1 MVLKTTNYTI
11 EQSKKIKVLGVYITS
26 GLSNEATVNDMISKI
41 NFRLHLIKKV
51 IKYSNYRTA
60 KMVMN
65 SIVLSVF
72 NYGSPLLINSNVR
85 SLQKLNTLLI
95 KCTRPILGFESYKWS
110 VQKIMSKMKW
120 QTFYH
125 TVVYESIMFIH
136 KSIFE
141 NIPKTITELVTQS
154 LNNECNIRS
163 GRKFLVIREPKSNK
177 ERQTLIYKSI
187 FLYNT
192 LPDIFKTYNPK
203 KLKKYLREYIFH
215 NFPNNSIP
223 KNENI

>member
-1 MVLKTTNYTI
+1 M
-11 EQSKKIKVLGVYITS
+11 
-26 GLSNEATVNDMISKI
+26 
-41 NFRLHLIKKV
+41 
-51 IKYSNYRTA
+51 
-60 KMVMN
+60 
-65 SIVLSVF
+65 
-72 NYGSPLLINSNVR
+72 
-85 SLQKLNTLLI
+85 LI

-110 VQKIMSKMKW
+110 IQKIMSKMKW

-125 TVVYESIMFIH
+125 TVIYESIMFIH

-215 NFPNNSIP
+215 NFPNNSLP
-223 KNENI
+223 KNENF